1 MASLPG
7 RYNKF
12 IKLLILSD
20 IMSMKFIQD
29 LLVPEE
35 KADVVIF
42 GALVGKHSKSIEN
55 LRKESFFLEPFDI
68 NKRLNFFDKLKIAD
82 IGNIKLESLDDIT
95 KKVKQILEKNKI
107 PVMLSG
113 GHLSSYFSIK
123 SLDEDVKVVVFDAH
137 CDSRN
142 QYKDEYMKEM
152 SHVKGIKYNPKLNP
166 VTWFR
171 RSSESRNPK
180 NYFTIGIREG
190 DEFELEYLEK
200 NNIQYFTAQKMKE
213 NFDELKRKLKEF
225 VQGSK
230 VYISVDIDGFDPAFA
245 PAVYHPEPGGFSYL
259 DFVKLMSVFNN
270 SKIVGFDLVELKS
283 IPNNNVTEFLATRVI
298 FEILKIIATNK

>member
-1 MASLPG
+1 
-7 RYNKF
+7 
-12 IKLLILSD
+12 
-20 IMSMKFIQD
+20 MSVKFIQD

-55 LRKESFFLEPFDI
+55 LRKESFFLEPFDL
-68 NKRLNFFDKLKIAD
+68 NKRFNLFDKLKVAD
-82 IGNIKLESLDDIT
+82 IGNVHLKTLDDIT
-95 KKVKQILEKNKI
+95 KKVKHIFEKSKI

-113 GHLSSYFSIK
+113 GHVASYFSIK
-123 SLDEDVKVVVFDAH
+123 GFDEDVKVVVFDAH

-142 QYKDEYMKEM
+142 EYNDEYLEEM
-152 SHVKGIKYNPKLNP
+152 SYVKGIKYDPKLNP

-190 DEFELEYLEK
+190 DEFELDYLEK
-200 NNIQYFTAQKMKE
+200 NGIQFFTAQRMKE

-225 VQGSK
+225 VQDSK
-230 VYISVDIDGFDPAFA
+230 VYISVDIDGFDPAFS
-245 PAVYHPEPGGFSYL
+245 PAVYHPEPGGFSYT
-259 DFVKLMSVFNN
+259 DFVELMSVFKD
-270 SKIVGFDLVELKS
+270 SKIVGFDVVELKS

-298 FEILKIIATNK
+298 FEILKYIATNK

>member
-1 MASLPG
+1 MTV
-7 RYNKF
+7 
-12 IKLLILSD
+12 
-20 IMSMKFIQD
+20 KFIQD

-35 KADVVIF
+35 ESDVVIF

-55 LRKESFFLEPFDI
+55 LRKESFFLEPFDL
-68 NKRLNFFDKLKIAD
+68 NKRFNFFDKLKVAD
-82 IGNIKLESLDDIT
+82 IGNIRLNKLDDIT
-95 KKVKQILEKNKI
+95 KKVKQLLKKNKI
-107 PVMLSG
+107 PIMLSG
-113 GHLSSYFSIK
+113 GHVASYFSVK
-123 SLDEDVKVVVFDAH
+123 GFDDDVKVLVFDAH

-142 QYKDEYMKEM
+142 QYSNDEYLEEM
-152 SHVKGIKYNPKLNP
+152 SYVKGIKYNPKMNP

-200 NNIQYFTAQKMKE
+200 SGVQFFTAQQMKE
-213 NFDELKRKLKEF
+213 NFDELKRSLKDF
-225 VQGSK
+225 VKGSK

-245 PAVYHPEPGGFSYL
+245 PAVYHPEPGGFSYS
-259 DFVKLMSVFNN
+259 DFVELMSIFNN
-270 SKIVGFDLVELKS
+270 SKIAGFDVVEIKS

-298 FEILKIIATNK
+298 FEILKYISLQK

>member
-1 MASLPG
+1 M
-7 RYNKF
+7 F
-12 IKLLILSD
+12 V
-20 IMSMKFIQD
+20 KFIQD

-35 KADVVIF
+35 KADVIIF

-55 LRKESFFLEPFDI
+55 LRKESLSLEPFDL
-68 NKRLNFFDKLKIAD
+68 NKRFNFLDRLKIAD
-82 IGNIKLESLDDIT
+82 IGNIRLKSLDDIT

-113 GHLSSYFSIK
+113 GHVASYFSIK
-123 SLDEDVKVVVFDAH
+123 SFDNDIKVVVFDAH
-137 CDSRN
+137 FDSKN
-142 QYKDEYMKEM
+142 EYSNDKYLEEM
-152 SHVKGIKYNPKLNP
+152 SYVKGIRYDPKMNP

-200 NNIQYFTAQKMKE
+200 NGIQFFTAQQMKE
-213 NFDELKRKLKEF
+213 NFDELKRRLKDF
-225 VQGSK
+225 VQDSK
-230 VYISVDIDGFDPAFA
+230 VYISVDMDGFDPAFS

-259 DFVKLMSVFNN
+259 DFVELTSIFKN
-270 SKIVGFDLVELKS
+270 SKIVGFDIVELKS
-283 IPNNNVTEFLATRVI
+283 MPNNNVTEFLATRVI
-298 FEILKIIATNK
+298 FEILKYTKYT

>member
-1 MASLPG
+1 MCV
-7 RYNKF
+7 KF
-12 IKLLILSD
+12 IY
-20 IMSMKFIQD
+20 D

-35 KADVVIF
+35 EADVVIF
-42 GALVGKHSKSIEN
+42 GTPVGKHSKSIEN
-55 LRKESFFLEPFDI
+55 LRKESLFLEPHDL
-68 NKRLNFFDKLKIAD
+68 NKRFNFFDKLKVAD
-82 IGNIKLESLDDIT
+82 IGNIKLKSLDDIT

-113 GHLSSYFSIK
+113 GHVASYFSIK
-123 SLDEDVKVVVFDAH
+123 GFDNDVKVVVFDAH

-142 QYKDEYMKEM
+142 EYGDDYMKEA
-152 SHVKGIKYNPKLNP
+152 SYVKGIKYDPKLNP

-200 NNIQYFTAQKMKE
+200 NGIQFFTAQQMKE
-213 NFDELKRKLKEF
+213 NFDELKRRLKDF
-225 VQGSK
+225 VQDSK
-230 VYISVDIDGFDPAFA
+230 VYISVDMDGFDPAFA
-245 PAVYHPEPGGFSYL
+245 PAVYHPEPGGFSFH
-259 DFVKLMSVFNN
+259 DFVELMSVFNN
-270 SKIVGFDLVELKS
+270 SKIVGFDVVELKS

-298 FEILKIIATNK
+298 FEILKYISMKK

>member
-1 MASLPG
+1 MYV
-7 RYNKF
+7 R
-12 IKLLILSD
+12 
-20 IMSMKFIQD
+20 FIQD

-35 KADVVIF
+35 KADIVIF

-55 LRKESFFLEPFDI
+55 LRKESFFIEPFDL
-68 NKRLNFFDKLKIAD
+68 NKRFNIFDKLKVAD
-82 IGNIKLESLDDIT
+82 IGNIELKTLDDIT
-95 KKVKQILEKNKI
+95 KKVKHILEKSKV

-113 GHLSSYFSIK
+113 GHVASYFSIK
-123 SLDEDVKVVVFDAH
+123 GFDEDVKVVVFDAH

-142 QYKDEYMKEM
+142 KYEDEYMEEA
-152 SHVKGIKYNPKLNP
+152 SYVKGIKYDPKLNP

-190 DEFELEYLEK
+190 DEFELDYLEK
-200 NNIQYFTAQKMKE
+200 NGVQFFTAQRMKE

-259 DFVKLMSVFNN
+259 DFAELMSVFKG
-270 SKIVGFDLVELKS
+270 SKIVGFDVVELKS

-298 FEILKIIATNK
+298 FEILKYIATNK

>member
-1 MASLPG
+1 MPV
-7 RYNKF
+7 
-12 IKLLILSD
+12 
-20 IMSMKFIQD
+20 KFIQD

-35 KADVVIF
+35 KADVIIF

-55 LRKESFFLEPFDI
+55 LRKESFFLEPFDL
-68 NKRLNFFDKLKIAD
+68 NKKFNFFDKLKVAD
-82 IGNIKLESLDDIT
+82 IGNIKLKNLNDIT
-95 KKVKQILEKNKI
+95 KEVKKILESNKV

-113 GHLSSYFSIK
+113 GHVASYFSVK
-123 SLDEDVKVVVFDAH
+123 GFDKDTKVVVFDAH

-142 QYKDEYMKEM
+142 EYEDEYMEDA
-152 SHVKGIKYNPKLNP
+152 SYVKGIKYNPKINP

-180 NYFTIGIREG
+180 NYFTVGLREG

-200 NNIQYFTAQKMKE
+200 NNIQFFTAQQMRE
-213 NFDELKRKLKEF
+213 NFDELKRGLKDF
-225 VQGSK
+225 VQDSN

-259 DFVKLMSVFNN
+259 DFVELMSAFNN
-270 SKIVGFDLVELKS
+270 SKIVGFDIVELKS

-298 FEILKIIATNK
+298 FEVLKYISLQK